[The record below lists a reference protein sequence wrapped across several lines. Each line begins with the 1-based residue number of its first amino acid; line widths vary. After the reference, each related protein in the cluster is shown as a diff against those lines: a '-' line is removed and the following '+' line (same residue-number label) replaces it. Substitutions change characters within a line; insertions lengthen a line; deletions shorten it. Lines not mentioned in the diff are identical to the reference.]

1 MFLRGSFI
9 EKFVLN
15 KKSSSVL
22 KKLANSSFISEK
34 TAKGFSYPVAIGKVE
49 LNPVVFLLTLPN
61 GEMLFE
67 IPGEE
72 NFEALPEQDNCPA
85 FRVNGKFIN
94 SLAFNSIPQA
104 GGLSSG
110 SFANSVAGSFHA
122 VFAEKPFKKIEK
134 STVSDQVLFSISS
147 CSKESEK
154 LFLKHQQSYMFNFLL
169 FIYLSL

>member
-1 MFLRGSFI
+1 M
-9 EKFVLN
+9 V
-15 KKSSSVL
+15 
-22 KKLANSSFISEK
+22 
-34 TAKGFSYPVAIGKVE
+34 
-49 LNPVVFLLTLPN
+49 LLTLPK

-85 FRVNGKFIN
+85 FRLSGKFIN

-104 GGLSSG
+104 GAFSSG

-122 VFAEKPFKKIEK
+122 VFTEKPFSKIEK
-134 STVSDQVLFSISS
+134 SIVSDQVLFSISS

-154 LFLKHQQSYMFNFLL
+154 LFLIEIFLSG
-169 FIYLSL
+169 FFASSEVKRMSKKNATIKQV